1 MEIIVLLGVP
11 INTPGGAVVMTT
23 EKSSISSGSSS
34 RTIEIGRHT
43 RYSSGLNWMG
53 IPLSGR
59 KSAPPVITKCS
70 ISDKTLGVGVK
81 GFHL

>member
-11 INTPGGAVVMTT
+11 NNTPGGAVVMIT

-43 RYSSGLNWMG
+43 LYSSGLNWMG

-59 KSAPPVITKCS
+59 KSAPAAITNALLV
-70 ISDKTLGVGVK
+70 TRLLVME
-81 GFHL
+81 